1 MNPAQILLPFWNQF
15 IVQTSK
21 KLEGFFLKNV
31 KKIQNM
37 VIFKHIKCTEYEMG
51 NIIVFRAVLSFFPLF
66 YLIFCENGVFE

>member
-1 MNPAQILLPFWNQF
+1 
-15 IVQTSK
+15 
-21 KLEGFFLKNV
+21 
-31 KKIQNM
+31 M